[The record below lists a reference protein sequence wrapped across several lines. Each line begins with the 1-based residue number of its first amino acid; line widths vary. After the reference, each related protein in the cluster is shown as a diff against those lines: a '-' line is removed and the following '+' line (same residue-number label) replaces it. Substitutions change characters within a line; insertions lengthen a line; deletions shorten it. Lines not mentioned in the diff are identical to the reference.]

1 VRIGALINSSRS
13 IEDVTT
19 EVARLADAG
28 FASAWGSQ
36 IFAHDTLTL
45 LAVVGARVP
54 GIELGTA
61 VVPVHP
67 RHPAMLAQQAA
78 TVQSAIGGR
87 LALGIGLSHRIVVE
101 NMWGYPFDR
110 PAGYM
115 REYLRVLVPLLEG
128 QPVDFHGEQIT
139 AVSGGPLAHL
149 TQPVPV
155 YVAALGPAM
164 LKMTGEMAAGTVTW
178 MTGTKT
184 ISSHIVPK
192 ITAAAAA
199 AGRPEPRVV
208 VGLPVCVTDEP
219 EAAKERID
227 KTLAMYP
234 TLPSYRAMLDIEGA
248 ETASDVAFVGTEEEV
263 TASVDR
269 LAEAGATDFTVSVMG
284 DSAER
289 DRTWALFTELA
300 AR

>member
-1 VRIGALINSSRS
+1 
-13 IEDVTT
+13 
-19 EVARLADAG
+19 
-28 FASAWGSQ
+28 
-36 IFAHDTLTL
+36 
-45 LAVVGARVP
+45 
-54 GIELGTA
+54 
-61 VVPVHP
+61 
-67 RHPAMLAQQAA
+67 
-78 TVQSAIGGR
+78 
-87 LALGIGLSHRIVVE
+87 VVE
-101 NMWGYPFDR
+101 STWDPFDK
-110 PAGYM
+110 PASYM
-115 REYLRVLVPLLEG
+115 REYLNVLGPLLEG
-128 QPVDFHGEQIT
+128 QPVDFHGEQLT
-139 AVSGGPLAHL
+139 AISGGPLAHL

-164 LKMTGEMAAGTVTW
+164 LKMTGELAAGTVTW
-178 MTGTKT
+178 MAGTKT

-208 VGLPVCVTDEP
+208 VGLRVCVTDKP

-248 ETASDVAFVGTEEEV
+248 ETASDVSFVGTGEEV

-269 LAEAGATDFTVSVMG
+269 LSEAGATDFTVSVMG
-284 DSAER
+284 DQGER
-289 DRTWALFTELA
+289 DRTWALFSQLA